1 MPPGISH
8 RPIQQLELNRI
19 ILLEEQGRF
28 GEASGLIMEI
38 VKQLLAGIAQ
48 NCVWRLG
55 YELYLGTV

>member
-28 GEASGLIMEI
+28 GEASGLITEI
-38 VKQLLAGIAQ
+38 V
-48 NCVWRLG
+48 
-55 YELYLGTV
+55 